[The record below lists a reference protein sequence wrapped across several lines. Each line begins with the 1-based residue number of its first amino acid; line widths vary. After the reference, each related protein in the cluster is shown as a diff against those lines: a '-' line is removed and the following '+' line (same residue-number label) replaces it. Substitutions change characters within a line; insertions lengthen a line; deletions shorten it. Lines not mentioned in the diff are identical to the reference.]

1 MVQKTWNVTGKW
13 SSMLPMDNN
22 KNYITPEGLAKL
34 RDEYQA
40 LMHGERPKIV
50 EIVQWAASNGDRSEN
65 ADYQYGKKRLREIDR
80 RVHFLT
86 KRIEDAE
93 VVDPKLMKGDK
104 VLFSATVT
112 LVNEDGEELTYQI
125 VGEDEFDPKAG
136 KISWK
141 SPVARALLGKKLGD
155 EVKLIKPSGEVF
167 VTIENVEYK

>member
-1 MVQKTWNVTGKW
+1 
-13 SSMLPMDNN
+13 MLRMDNN

-34 RDEYQA
+34 RDEYQS

-93 VVDPKLMKGDK
+93 VVDPKLMKGEK

-112 LVNEDGEELTYQI
+112 LVTEDGDELIYQI
-125 VGEDEFDPKAG
+125 VGEDEFDAKAG

-141 SPVARALLGKKLGD
+141 SPVARALLGKMLGD
-155 EVKLIKPSGEVF
+155 EVKLVKPSGEVF

>member
-1 MVQKTWNVTGKW
+1 
-13 SSMLPMDNN
+13 MLHMDNN

-34 RDEYQA
+34 REEYQS

-93 VVDPKLMKGDK
+93 VVDPKAMKGEK

-112 LVNEDGEELTYQI
+112 LVNEDGDEVIYQI
-125 VGEDEFDPKAG
+125 VGEDEFDPKVG

-155 EVKLIKPSGEVF
+155 EVKLVKPAGEEY

>member
-1 MVQKTWNVTGKW
+1 
-13 SSMLPMDNN
+13 MDTK

-34 RDEYQA
+34 KAEYHE
-40 LMHGERPKIV
+40 LMHVERPKLV
-50 EIVQWAASNGDRSEN
+50 EVVAWAASNGDRSEN
-65 ADYQYGKKRLREIDR
+65 ADYQYGKRRLREIDK

-93 VVDPKLMKGDK
+93 IVDPKQMKGNT

-112 LVNEDGEELTYQI
+112 LVNEEGDELIYQI
-125 VGEDEFDPKAG
+125 VGEDEFDPKNG

-155 EVKLIKPSGEVF
+155 EVRIVKPAGEEF
-167 VTIENVEYK
+167 VTIENVEFK

>member
-1 MVQKTWNVTGKW
+1 M
-13 SSMLPMDNN
+13 SES

-34 RDEYQA
+34 KAEYHE
-40 LMHGERPKIV
+40 LLHVERPRVV
-50 EIVQWAASNGDRSEN
+50 EVVAWAASNGDRSEN
-65 ADYQYGKKRLREIDR
+65 ADYQYGKRRLREIDR

-93 VVDPKLMKGDK
+93 VVDARLMKGDK

-112 LVNEDGEELTYQI
+112 LSTEEGEEVVYQI

-141 SPVARALLGKKLGD
+141 SPVARALLGKKVGD
-155 EVKLIKPSGEVF
+155 EVRINKPSGEEF
-167 VTIENVEYK
+167 VTIEAVEFK